1 MSYLESDMSRLGVC
15 SWHRGVKGSIW
26 PPGLAEHHHLIL
38 DGDLEEKHVGSHS
51 GRYPKVDGP
60 METEFQEAKMVL
72 TFSREMVRAREEASP
87 TPSPVQHTK
96 EAKPHPACSDLC

>member
-1 MSYLESDMSRLGVC
+1 MNYLESDISRLGVC

-60 METEFQEAKMVL
+60 METVPRGQNGFNILKRDGKGQGGSL
-72 TFSREMVRAREEASP
+72 SHPIPSP
-87 TPSPVQHTK
+87 THK
-96 EAKPHPACSDLC
+96 RG